1 MLKHILLWL
10 LPTIHSQEHHIWL
23 QTEGLQPL
31 HAHTN
36 KPKTY
41 LKAYTVLNLENAMAL
56 ERLGSSL
63 YEALKKVFRASIIDE
78 ATVKELVHDVQ
89 KALLQADVNVQL
101 VLDISKRIEE
111 RALKEKVPPGVSRRE
126 HVIKVVYE
134 ELTRFLGEKPVLIKM
149 EPGKRKVMML
159 VGIQGSGKTTA
170 AVKLARYFQKRGL
183 KPALI
188 CADTYRPGA
197 YAQLQQLANRIN
209 VPLFGEL
216 NTKDPVRIAF
226 EGLKQ
231 FDDRDIVIIDTAGRH
246 KEEQELIKEM
256 MTLEKKIKP
265 DEVMLVIDG
274 TIGQQAMIQAKAFN
288 EATPIGSI
296 LVTKLDGSAR
306 GGGAL
311 SAVAATG
318 APIKFIG
325 TGEKIEDIEPFIPSR
340 FVGRLLGMGDL
351 ETLLEKVREA
361 EVRVPKKKAKA
372 ILSGKFTLTDMYEQF
387 EAMKGM
393 GPFRKLLKML
403 PGGVSYDIPED
414 MLNTAEDR
422 LEKWR
427 VVIQSMTPEERDDPR
442 VFNSSRV
449 RRVARGSG
457 ASEKEV
463 KELLK
468 QYSMM
473 RRMLKTLRRKKKL
486 PFFGKGLPTDF
497 K

>member
-1 MLKHILLWL
+1 
-10 LPTIHSQEHHIWL
+10 
-23 QTEGLQPL
+23 
-31 HAHTN
+31 
-36 KPKTY
+36 
-41 LKAYTVLNLENAMAL
+41 MAL
-56 ERLGSSL
+56 EHLGSSL
-63 YEALKKVFRASIIDE
+63 YEALRKVFRASIVDE
-78 ATVKELVHDVQ
+78 ATVKELVRDIQ
-89 KALLQADVNVQL
+89 RALLQADVNVKL
-101 VLDISKRIEE
+101 VLDISKQIEE

-134 ELTRFLGEKPVLIKM
+134 ELTRFLGEKPVPIKM
-149 EPGKRKVMML
+149 EPGKKKVIML

-170 AVKLARYFQKRGL
+170 AAKLARYFQKRGL

-197 YAQLQQLANRIN
+197 YAQLQQLASRIN

-216 NTKDPVRIAF
+216 NAKDPVKVALDA
-226 EGLKQ
+226 LKQ
-231 FDDRDIVIIDTAGRH
+231 FGEKDVIIIDTAGRH

-256 MTLEKKIKP
+256 MTLEKSIRP

-274 TIGQQAMIQAKAFN
+274 TIGQQAMGQAKAFN

-318 APIKFIG
+318 APIKFIS

-351 ETLLEKVREA
+351 ETLIDKVREA
-361 EVRVPKKKAKA
+361 EVKVPEKKAKA

-403 PGGVSYDIPED
+403 PGMSYDIPED
-414 MLNTAEDR
+414 MLNMAEDR

-427 VVIQSMTPEERDDPR
+427 VVIQSMTPQEKNDPKI
-442 VFNSSRV
+442 FNSSRIK
-449 RRVARGSG
+449 RVARGSG

-486 PFFGKGLPTDF
+486 PFFGKGLPVDF

>member
-1 MLKHILLWL
+1 
-10 LPTIHSQEHHIWL
+10 
-23 QTEGLQPL
+23 
-31 HAHTN
+31 
-36 KPKTY
+36 
-41 LKAYTVLNLENAMAL
+41 MAL
-56 ERLGSSL
+56 ERLGSTL
-63 YEALKKVFRASIIDE
+63 YEALKKVFKASIVDE
-78 ATVKELVHDVQ
+78 ATVKELVRDIQ
-89 KALLQADVNVQL
+89 RALLQADVNVKL

-111 RALKEKVPPGVSRRE
+111 RALKEKVPPGISRRE

-134 ELTRFLGEKPVLIKM
+134 ELTRFLGEKSVPIKI
-149 EPGKRKVMML
+149 EPGKKNVIML

-170 AVKLARYFQKRGL
+170 AAKLARYFQKRGL

-188 CADTYRPGA
+188 CVDTYRPGA

-209 VPLFGEL
+209 VPLHGDL
-216 NTKDPVRIAF
+216 KAKDPVKVALN
-226 EGLKQ
+226 GLKQ
-231 FDDRDIVIIDTAGRH
+231 FNDKEIIIIDTAGRH

-256 MTLEKKIKP
+256 KMLEKNIRP
-265 DEVMLVIDG
+265 DEIMLVIDG
-274 TIGQQAMIQAKAFN
+274 TIGQQATVQAKAFH

-311 SAVAATG
+311 SAVAATD
-318 APIKFIG
+318 APIKFIS
-325 TGEKIEDIEPFIPSR
+325 TGEKVEDIEPFIPSR

-361 EVRVPKKKAKA
+361 EVRVPEKKAKA

-393 GPFRKLLKML
+393 GSFRKLLKML
-403 PGGVSYDIPED
+403 PGMSYDIPED
-414 MLNTAEDR
+414 MLSSAEGR

-427 VVIQSMTPEERDDPR
+427 FMIQSMTPEEKDNPK
-442 VFNSSRV
+442 VFNAARIK
-449 RRVARGSG
+449 RVAKGSG
-457 ASEKEV
+457 TSEKEV

-473 RRMLKTLRRKKKL
+473 RRMFKTLRRKKKL
-486 PFFGKGLPTDF
+486 PFFGKGLPLEF

>member
-1 MLKHILLWL
+1 
-10 LPTIHSQEHHIWL
+10 
-23 QTEGLQPL
+23 
-31 HAHTN
+31 
-36 KPKTY
+36 
-41 LKAYTVLNLENAMAL
+41 MAID
-56 ERLGSSL
+56 RLGASL
-63 YEALKKVFRASIIDE
+63 YGALKKVFRASVVDE
-78 ATVKELVHDVQ
+78 ATVKELVRDIQ
-89 KALLQADVNVQL
+89 RALLQADVNVKL
-101 VLDISKRIEE
+101 VLGISKQIEE
-111 RALKEKVPPGVSRRE
+111 RALKEKVPPGISRRE

-134 ELTRFLGEKPVLIKM
+134 ELTRFVGDKPVPIKM
-149 EPGKRKVMML
+149 EPGKKKILML
-159 VGIQGSGKTTA
+159 VGIQGSGKTTHA
-170 AVKLARYFQKRGL
+170 AKLARYFLKKGL

-209 VPLFGEL
+209 VPIYGDVKA
-216 NTKDPVRIAF
+216 KDPVKVVN
-226 EGLKQ
+226 EGLKR
-231 FDDRDIVIIDTAGRH
+231 FSDKEIVIVDTAGRH

-256 MTLEKKIKP
+256 KTLEKKIRP
-265 DEVMLVIDG
+265 DEVMMVIDG
-274 TIGQQAMIQAKAFN
+274 TIGQQALIQAQTFH

-325 TGEKIEDIEPFIPSR
+325 TGEKTEDIEAFIPSR

-361 EVRVPKKKAKA
+361 EIKVPQKKAKA

-387 EAMKGM
+387 EAVKGM
-393 GPFRKLLKML
+393 GPFRKIFKML
-403 PGGVSYDIPED
+403 PGMSYDIPED

-427 VVIQSMTPEERDDPR
+427 VIIQSMRPEEKDNPKIL
-442 VFNSSRV
+442 NSSRV

-457 ASEKEV
+457 TSERDV
-463 KELLK
+463 KDLIK
-468 QYSMM
+468 QYAMM
-473 RRMLKTLRRKKKL
+473 RKMLKMFKRKKKL
-486 PFFGKGLPTDF
+486 PFMGKGFPTGF

>member
-1 MLKHILLWL
+1 MSLDH
-10 LPTIHSQEHHIWL
+10 
-23 QTEGLQPL
+23 
-31 HAHTN
+31 
-36 KPKTY
+36 
-41 LKAYTVLNLENAMAL
+41 
-56 ERLGSSL
+56 LGSSL
-63 YEALKKVFRASIIDE
+63 YEALKKVFKASVVDE

-89 KALLQADVNVQL
+89 KALLQADVNVKL

-111 RALKEKVPPGVSRRE
+111 RALKEKVPPGISRRE
-126 HVIKVVYE
+126 HVVKVVYE
-134 ELTRFLGEKPVLIKM
+134 EMTRFLGEKPAPIKM
-149 EPGKRKVMML
+149 EPGKRRIIML

-170 AVKLARYFQKRGL
+170 AAKLARYFQKRGL
-183 KPALI
+183 KPAVI
-188 CADTYRPGA
+188 CADTFRPGA

-209 VPLFGEL
+209 IPLYGDL
-216 NTKDPVRIAF
+216 KAKDPVKVVT

-231 FDDRDIVIIDTAGRH
+231 FGDKDMVIVDTSGRH
-246 KEEQELIKEM
+246 KEEHELIKEM
-256 MTLEKKIKP
+256 KMLERSIKP

-274 TIGQQAMIQAKAFN
+274 TIGQQALAQAKAFN

-325 TGEKIEDIEPFIPSR
+325 TGEKTEDVEAFVPSR

-351 ETLLEKVREA
+351 ETLLDKVREA
-361 EVRVPKKKAKA
+361 EITVPEKKAKA

-393 GPFRKLLKML
+393 GTFKKLLNL
-403 PGGVSYDIPED
+403 IPGMSYKIPDE
-414 MLNTAEDR
+414 MLNTAEGR

-427 VVIQSMTPEERDDPR
+427 VMIQSMTAAEKENPKI
-442 VFNSSRV
+442 FNASRMK
-449 RRVARGSG
+449 RVARGSG
-457 ASEKEV
+457 TSEKEV

-468 QYSMM
+468 QYTMM
-473 RRMLKTLRRKKKL
+473 RRMLKTMRRQKKL
-486 PFFGKGLPTDF
+486 PFFGKGLPAGL

>member
-1 MLKHILLWL
+1 
-10 LPTIHSQEHHIWL
+10 
-23 QTEGLQPL
+23 
-31 HAHTN
+31 
-36 KPKTY
+36 
-41 LKAYTVLNLENAMAL
+41 MAL
-56 ERLGSSL
+56 EHLGSSL
-63 YEALKKVFRASIIDE
+63 YEALRKVFRASIIDE
-78 ATVKELVHDVQ
+78 ATVKELVRGIQ
-89 KALLQADVNVQL
+89 RALLQADVNVKL
-101 VLDISKRIEE
+101 VLDTSKRIEE

-134 ELTRFLGEKPVLIKM
+134 ELTRFLGEKPVPIKM
-149 EPGKRKVMML
+149 EPGKKKVIML

-170 AVKLARYFQKRGL
+170 AAKLARYFQKRGL

-188 CADTYRPGA
+188 CTDTYRPGA

-216 NTKDPVRIAF
+216 NVKDPVKIALDA
-226 EGLKQ
+226 LKQ
-231 FDDRDIVIIDTAGRH
+231 FSEKDVIIIDTAGRH

-256 MTLEKKIKP
+256 MMLEKSIKP

-274 TIGQQAMIQAKAFN
+274 TIGQQAMAQAKAFN

-318 APIKFIG
+318 APIKFIS
-325 TGEKIEDIEPFIPSR
+325 TGEKTEDIELFIPSR

-351 ETLLEKVREA
+351 ETLIDKIREA
-361 EVRVPKKKAKA
+361 EVKLPEKKAKA

-393 GPFRKLLKML
+393 GPFKKLLKML
-403 PGGVSYDIPED
+403 PGMSYDIPED
-414 MLNTAEDR
+414 MLNMAEGR

-427 VVIQSMTPEERDDPR
+427 VVIQSMAPQEKNDPKI
-442 VFNSSRV
+442 FNSSRIK
-449 RRVARGSG
+449 RVARGSG

-486 PFFGKGLPTDF
+486 PFFGKGLPVDF

>member
-1 MLKHILLWL
+1 MSID
-10 LPTIHSQEHHIWL
+10 
-23 QTEGLQPL
+23 
-31 HAHTN
+31 
-36 KPKTY
+36 
-41 LKAYTVLNLENAMAL
+41 
-56 ERLGSSL
+56 RLGSSL
-63 YEALKKVFRASIIDE
+63 YEAIRKVFRASVIDE
-78 ATVKELVHDVQ
+78 AAVKELVHDIQ

-101 VLDISKRIEE
+101 VLGISKRIEE
-111 RALKEKVPPGVSRRE
+111 RALKEKVPQGISRRE
-126 HVIKVVYE
+126 HLIKVVYE
-134 ELTRFLGEKPVLIKM
+134 ELTRFLGEKSIPIKI
-149 EPGKRKVMML
+149 EPGKRKVIML

-170 AVKLARYFQKRGL
+170 AAKLARYFQKRGL
-183 KPALI
+183 KLALVCVDI
-188 CADTYRPGA
+188 YRPGA

-209 VPLFGEL
+209 VPFYGDLKA
-216 NTKDPVRIAF
+216 KDPVKVAF
-226 EGLKQ
+226 NGLKQ
-231 FDDRDIVIIDTAGRH
+231 FGDKDIVIIDTAGRH

-256 MTLEKKIKP
+256 KMLEKNLKP

-274 TIGQQAMIQAKAFN
+274 TIGQQATAQAKAFH

-325 TGEKIEDIEPFIPSR
+325 TGEKVEDVEAFVPSR

-351 ETLLEKVREA
+351 ETLVEKVREA
-361 EVRVPKKKAKA
+361 EVKVPEKKAKA
-372 ILSGKFTLTDMYEQF
+372 ILSGKFTLTDMYVQF

-393 GPFRKLLKML
+393 GTFRKLLKML
-403 PGGVSYDIPED
+403 PGMSYNIPED
-414 MLNTAEDR
+414 TLNTAEGR

-427 VVIQSMTPEERDDPR
+427 VMIQSMTPEEKDDPKI
-442 VFNSSRV
+442 FNASRMK
-449 RRVARGSG
+449 RVAKGSG
-457 ASEKEV
+457 TSEKEV

-468 QYSMM
+468 QYVMM

-486 PFFGKGLPTDF
+486 PFFGKGMPLDL

>member
-1 MLKHILLWL
+1 VL
-10 LPTIHSQEHHIWL
+10 
-23 QTEGLQPL
+23 TE
-31 HAHTN
+31 
-36 KPKTY
+36 Y
-41 LKAYTVLNLENAMAL
+41 LFKDVNSFRTGETMAL

-63 YEALKKVFRASIIDE
+63 YEALKKIFRASVVDE
-78 ATVKELVHDVQ
+78 AVVKELIRDIQ
-89 KALLQADVNVQL
+89 RALLQADVNVKL

-111 RALKEKVPPGVSRRE
+111 RALKEKVPPGISRRE

-134 ELTRFLGEKPVLIKM
+134 ELTRFLGDKPVPLKV
-149 EPGKRKVMML
+149 EPGAKKVIML

-170 AVKLARYFQKRGL
+170 AAKLARYFQKRGL
-183 KPALI
+183 KSALI

-197 YAQLQQLANRIN
+197 YAQLQQLASRIN
-209 VPLFGEL
+209 VPVYGEL
-216 NTKDPVRIAF
+216 NVKDPIKIALN
-226 EGLKQ
+226 GLKN
-231 FDDRDIVIIDTAGRH
+231 FADKDLIIIDTAGRH

-256 MTLEKKIKP
+256 KMLEKNIKP
-265 DEVMLVIDG
+265 DEVILVIDG
-274 TIGQQAMIQAKAFN
+274 TIGQQAMAQAKAFN

-325 TGEKIEDIEPFIPSR
+325 TGEKIEDIEAFIPSR

-361 EVRVPKKKAKA
+361 EVRVPEKKAKA

-393 GPFRKLLKML
+393 GALRKLLKMI
-403 PGGVSYDIPED
+403 PGMTYNVPDE
-414 MLNTAEDR
+414 MLNMAEDR

-427 VVIQSMTPEERDDPR
+427 VMIQSMTPEERDNPKI
-442 VFNSSRV
+442 FNASRI

-457 ASEKEV
+457 TSDKEV

-468 QYSMM
+468 QYALM

-486 PFFGKGLPTDF
+486 PFLGKGMSLEF